1 MYYILAICLAAILI
15 MICFIRPYGESFESP
30 GQFLT
35 IYTSPAYLDSL
46 AKYRPPVVLPNI
58 VDDVP
63 IIAEKSM
70 SISPVNISAAGI
82 SNVVSVRRL
91 PQFLMLTNIAQHPVN
106 LSAPIIFDT
115 VSKSAGNAIT
125 AIIHPTYTAIRL
137 LPGYVYKCTAKIP
150 WATVDVVYTW
160 YADKPFGAVGLWVS
174 NIDVHSIGYIQNN
187 TNAPIYIF
195 LVCIQSINMLTDLLY
210 IAKGYTI
217 TQKPYIAGDPTKY
230 AMPWALIEAIH
241 IL

>member
-1 MYYILAICLAAILI
+1 
-15 MICFIRPYGESFESP
+15 MICCNRHKGESFESP
-30 GQFLT
+30 AQMLT
-35 IYTSPAYLDSL
+35 MYTSPAYLDGFKQHL
-46 AKYRPPVVLPNI
+46 PPVVLPKI

-63 IIAEKSM
+63 IITEKST

-91 PQFLMLTNIAQHPVN
+91 PQLLMLTNIAQQPIN

-115 VSKSAGNAIT
+115 VSRRAGNAIT
-125 AIIHPTYTAIRL
+125 AIIRPTYTAIRL

-160 YADKPFGAVGLWVS
+160 YADKPFGAVGLWVD
-174 NIDVHSIGYIQNN
+174 NIDGHSIGYIQNN

-195 LVCIQSINMLTDLLY
+195 LVCIQSIAMLTNLAF
-210 IAKGYTI
+210 IAKGYTV